1 MLIENQNNHYYFLS
15 FFFFFS
21 LARFGQYVLSLK
33 PLITIT
39 KPSLGGE
46 YSFIIIS

>member
-1 MLIENQNNHYYFLS
+1 MLIENQNNHYYFLL
-15 FFFFFS
+15 FFF

>member
-15 FFFFFS
+15 FFF